1 MAQVNDSFQLSFIN
15 TSNDSVPISLF
26 QLGSDDPN
34 SLRRRDGYESTPT
47 GTTTGLPNTGVITT
61 NYLCFADNEI
71 NSSGV
76 FLKNGVFGIEFATF
90 TESIVFSTSDTLEL
104 LIERINVAF
113 SIAAAISIYNP
124 FVTIVQG
131 ALTNIGGTNVFP
143 ITFSYYIDSDAPK
156 IGTIPINIK
165 IQSDVSAVRTFPY
178 TGLNRTQIV
187 ANNYQPNNA
196 NVTISGTDDYGEILQ
211 AQNGNTYEVYYIYG
225 LAPQGGSDIITID
238 RLDSNGEQVVNS
250 FTPVIDPK
258 AFQRVYQIN
267 PKGEQKLRLNG
278 RSKLSLTLAPNSRT
292 LFEFYYKNLSV
303 QDALTD
309 VVTPLETDEG
319 FTRDNSKQ
327 KDFTPKVVLEL
338 DYENPKVEKEQVDFL
353 KKAFNIKI
361 GGKENKKLNIIIPI
375 ILGVVAL
382 RMAK

>member
-34 SLRRRDGYESTPT
+34 SLKRRDGYESTPT

-61 NYLCFADNEI
+61 NYLSFADNEI

-90 TESIVFSTSDTLEL
+90 TENIVFNTSDTLEGL
-104 LIERINVAF
+104 VEIIN
-113 SIAAAISIYNP
+113 IALSNVVAISITNP
-124 FVTIVQG
+124 FATIVQG
-131 ALTNIGGTNVFP
+131 ALTNVGGTDVFP
-143 ITFSYYIDSDAPK
+143 ITFSYYIDSDASE
-156 IGTIPINIK
+156 IGTIPINIE
-165 IQSDVSAVRTFPY
+165 IQSDVSATRTFPF
-178 TGLNRTQIV
+178 TGLNRTQVV
-187 ANNYQPNNA
+187 ANKYQPNNP

-211 AQNGNTYEVYYIYG
+211 AQNGNIYEVYYIYG

-292 LFEFYYKNLSV
+292 LFDFYYKNISV

-338 DYENPKVEKEQVDFL
+338 DYENPQVEKEQVDFL

>member
-1 MAQVNDSFQLSFIN
+1 MFCENVSHPASIVTRLFIQDS
-15 TSNDSVPISLF
+15 
-26 QLGSDDPN
+26 
-34 SLRRRDGYESTPT
+34 E
-47 GTTTGLPNTGVITT
+47 
-61 NYLCFADNEI
+61 
-71 NSSGV
+71 
-76 FLKNGVFGIEFATF
+76 IEFATF

-104 LIERINVAF
+104 LVERINVAL
-113 SIAAAISIYNP
+113 SNVVAISIYNP